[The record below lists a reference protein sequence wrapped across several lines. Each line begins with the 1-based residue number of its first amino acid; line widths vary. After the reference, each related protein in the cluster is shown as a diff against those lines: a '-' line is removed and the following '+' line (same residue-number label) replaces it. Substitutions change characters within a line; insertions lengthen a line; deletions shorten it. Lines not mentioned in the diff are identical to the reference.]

1 MKTMPENQYQINRS
15 ADSASS
21 ARSARKSDLQDLQD
35 LQDLYLPDSENKICI
50 TKLLLIPLL

>member
-15 ADSASS
+15 AGSASS
-21 ARSARKSDLQDLQD
+21 ASSARKSDLQDLQD

-50 TKLLLIPLL
+50 T

>member
-15 ADSASS
+15 ASS
-21 ARSARKSDLQDLQD
+21 AGSARKSDLQDLQD